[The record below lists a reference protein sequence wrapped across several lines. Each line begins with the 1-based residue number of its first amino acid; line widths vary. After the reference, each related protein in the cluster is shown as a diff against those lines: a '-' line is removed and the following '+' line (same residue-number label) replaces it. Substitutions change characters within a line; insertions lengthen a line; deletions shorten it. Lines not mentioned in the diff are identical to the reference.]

1 MKNRIST
8 KAGAYSITL
17 TCIVLAILVA
27 VNVFMSVLPASA
39 TQLDMSASKLYSI
52 TSNTKVVVNDLN
64 QDVTIYWI
72 VQSGEEDAV
81 IENLLS
87 KYESIS
93 DNITVIKKNPDVYP
107 TFAAQYTSDTV
118 ANNSLVVESGN
129 KNRYIAYDDI
139 YVTAENYYSYTY
151 DTSFDGEGAITS
163 SINYVT
169 SDDLPKMYLLEGHGE
184 GTPSGS
190 FAEQLEKENVQTDT
204 FSLLN
209 TDAVPED
216 ADCVM
221 IYAPTSDISKKEAE
235 ILSTYIEDGG
245 KVMVA
250 AGTSENGELT
260 NLCSIMEGYGLTA
273 EEGIVVEGNTSYYA
287 FQSPLLLLPQIYS
300 DEITDSLL
308 DENYYVIMPAA
319 QGWSIEN
326 DENSETDGEN
336 NGVTITELLSTSTQS
351 YAKSAGYEMST
362 YEEED
367 GDAKGPFSI
376 GLSIENEAGGRLVW
390 FASSLFLEDTY
401 NSYSSGAN
409 VEIAMNALS
418 SMMDK
423 TEAMSIRSKS
433 LSYNYLTISES
444 QASTLETFLIGII
457 PAAYLA
463 VGIVIVMRRRKM
475 YGKN

>member
-8 KAGAYSITL
+8 KAGSYSITL

-27 VNVFMSVLPASA
+27 VNVFMSVLPASS

-72 VQSGEEDAV
+72 VQSGEEDSV

-107 TFAAQYTSDTV
+107 TFAAQYTSETV

-139 YVTAENYYSYTY
+139 YVTTENYYSYTY

-163 SINYVT
+163 AINYVT

-221 IYAPTSDISKKEAE
+221 IYAPSSDISKKEAE
-235 ILSTYIEDGG
+235 ILSTYIDDGG

-250 AGTSENGELT
+250 AGTSESGKLT
-260 NLCSIMEGYGLTA
+260 NLCSIMEGYGVTA

-300 DEITDSLL
+300 NEITESLL

-319 QGWSIEN
+319 QGWSIADNEN
-326 DENSETDGEN
+326 DR
-336 NGVTITELLSTSTQS
+336 VTITELLSTSIQS
-351 YAKSAGYEMST
+351 YAKSDGYEMST

-376 GLSIENEAGGRLVW
+376 GLSIETEAGGKLVW

-409 VEIAMNALS
+409 VEIAMNSLS

>member
-8 KAGAYSITL
+8 KAGSYSITL

-27 VNVFMSVLPASA
+27 LNVFMSVLPASA
-39 TQLDMSASKLYSI
+39 TQLDISASKLYSI

-64 QDVTIYWI
+64 QEVTIYWI
-72 VQSGEEDAV
+72 VQSGEEDSV

-107 TFAAQYTSDTV
+107 TFAAQYTSETV
-118 ANNSLVVESGN
+118 ANNSLVVESGS

-139 YVTAENYYSYTY
+139 YVTTENYYSYTY

-163 SINYVT
+163 AINYVT

-221 IYAPTSDISKKEAE
+221 IYAPSSDISKKEAE
-235 ILSTYIEDGG
+235 ILSSYIDNGG

-260 NLCSIMEGYGLTA
+260 NLCSIMEDYGLTA

-319 QGWSIEN
+319 QGWSIAD
-326 DENSETDGEN
+326 DENS
-336 NGVTITELLSTSTQS
+336 GVTITKLLSTSIQS

-376 GLSIENEAGGRLVW
+376 GLSIENEAGGKLVW

-423 TEAMSIRSKS
+423 AEAMSIRSKS